1 MARCAGANME
11 TVRRR
16 NRAAIL
22 KYINDHGPVS
32 RKDLAEE
39 IGLTA
44 AAVTQICTDIMN
56 EGVLVETGINVERS
70 GAGRKKVLLDLNYD
84 AFYVYAIN
92 IEPQYTTIAISNLK
106 GVQAAITRVQ
116 TNRDIPAEEFLM
128 QIADICRQ
136 LGMASQDEADRI
148 AAVGVGVTGIVDKVS
163 GVSKKAYGIWDEE
176 ADIAQIL
183 GRELALPV
191 YVENNVNAF
200 AIAELL
206 YGTGKEY
213 DNLMVIKWGPGVG
226 CSVIIDQEIYEG
238 RHSKAAELGH
248 FIVEKDGELCKCGR
262 HGCLETKVSYQVL
275 CGIEPFEENSFGE
288 VYRKSEGTAKR
299 QEFDKAIDIFARSIV
314 NSATI
319 MAPNRIILSGVLFE
333 DGAVREALTKA
344 CADYD
349 ESWGAGRVL
358 YSALAEREGY
368 IGPVAVCAKQLLFS

>member
-44 AAVTQICTDIMN
+44 AAVTQICTDIMD
-56 EGVLVETGINVERS
+56 EGVLVETGIDVERS

-84 AFYVYAIN
+84 AFCVYAVN
-92 IEPQYTTIAISNLK
+92 IEPQYTTIAVSNLK
-106 GVQAAITRVQ
+106 GVQTAFRRVR
-116 TNRDIPAEEFLM
+116 TERDIPAEEFLL

-136 LGMASQDEADRI
+136 LGAVNAQESGRI
-148 AAVGVGVTGIVDKVS
+148 VAVGVGVTGIVDKKS
-163 GVSKKAYGIWDEE
+163 GVSRRAYGIWDEE
-176 ADIAQIL
+176 VAIAQIL
-183 GRELALPV
+183 GKELELPV

-200 AIAELL
+200 AMAELL
-206 YGTGKEY
+206 YGTGKEH

-262 HGCLETKVSYQVL
+262 RGCLETKVSYQAL
-275 CGIEPFEENSFGE
+275 CRIEPFEEESFGE
-288 VYRKSEGTAKR
+288 IYRKSEGTAKR
-299 QEFDKAIDIFARSIV
+299 VEFEHAIDIFARSII

-319 MAPNRIILSGVLFE
+319 MAPNRIILAGVLFE
-333 DGAVREALTKA
+333 DGGVREALTKA
-344 CADYD
+344 CAGYD

-358 YSALAEREGY
+358 YSALAERETY

>member
-32 RKDLAEE
+32 RKDLSEE

-44 AAVTQICTDIMN
+44 AAVTQICTDIMD

-84 AFYVYAIN
+84 AFYVYAVN
-92 IEPQYTTIAISNLK
+92 IEPQYTTVAVSNLK
-106 GVQAAITRVQ
+106 GVQIAVRRVQ
-116 TNRDIPAEEFLM
+116 TKRDISAEEFLI
-128 QIADICRQ
+128 QIADICRL
-136 LGMASQDEADRI
+136 LGAENVEETGRI
-148 AAVGVGVTGIVDKVS
+148 AAVGVGVTGIVDKKS
-163 GVSKKAYGIWDEE
+163 GVSKRAYGIWDEE
-176 ADIAQIL
+176 VAIAQIL
-183 GRELALPV
+183 GRELELPV

-206 YGTGKEY
+206 YGTGKEH

-248 FIVEKDGELCKCGR
+248 FIVEKDGEHCKCGR
-262 HGCLETKVSYQVL
+262 RGCLETKVSYQAL
-275 CGIEPFEENSFGE
+275 CRIEPFEENSFGE
-288 VYRKSEGTAKR
+288 IYRKSEGTVKR
-299 QEFDKAIDIFARSIV
+299 KEFDHAIDIFARSII

-319 MAPNRIILSGVLFE
+319 MAPNRIILAGVLFE
-333 DGAVREALTKA
+333 DGGVREALTKA

-349 ESWGAGRVL
+349 ESWGEGRVL

>member
-84 AFYVYAIN
+84 AFYVYAVN

-106 GVQAAITRVQ
+106 GVQAAIARVQ
-116 TNRDIPAEEFLM
+116 TNRDIPAEDFLM

-136 LGMASQDEADRI
+136 LGMANQDEAGRI

-163 GVSKKAYGIWDEE
+163 GVSKRAYGIWDEE

-183 GRELALPV
+183 GRELVLPV

-206 YGTGKEY
+206 YGTGKEH

-262 HGCLETKVSYQVL
+262 HGCLETKVSYQAL
-275 CGIEPFEENSFGE
+275 CEIEPFEENSFGE
-288 VYRKSEGTAKR
+288 VYRKSEGTVKR
-299 QEFDKAIDIFARSIV
+299 QDFDKAIDIFARSIV

-319 MAPNRIILSGVLFE
+319 MAPNRIILAGVLFE
-333 DGAVREALTKA
+333 DRGVREALTEA
-344 CADYD
+344 CAGYD

-358 YSALAEREGY
+358 YSALAEREAY
-368 IGPVAVCAKQLLFS
+368 IGPAAVCAKQLLFS